1 MRKHAPPEGPA
12 SAGPPRPDGSC
23 VSVGSARRNLS
34 LRCLPSFNPSESA
47 CQSKPGFGNGDIGF
61 GDRDYEANRRN
72 SVFATGTAS
81 NDPGMRKHAPP
92 EGPASAGP
100 PRPDG

>member
-1 MRKHAPPEGPA
+1 VPTKT
-12 SAGPPRPDGSC
+12 
-23 VSVGSARRNLS
+23 
-34 LRCLPSFNPSESA
+34 
-47 CQSKPGFGNGDIGF
+47 PGFGNGDIGF

-92 EGPASAGP
+92 GDLLLQVHRDRAEVILSNHRAQKTEAASHAFTEWANRLTWKARLPFQVHAG
-100 PRPDG
+100 GA